1 MICIKKLNSRRGAA
15 VIIALLVSFI
25 AALSGTVALV
35 MSSSNAGRA
44 GYNKEEQQAYLS
56 IASAAQLI
64 SDTFKNLTA
73 TVKEEGGNYSSVTYS
88 GGEET
93 LFLADERFKKDLYLA
108 AKQSAVEEGY
118 FDKICFTLNLN
129 EDVVY
134 VDLNMK
140 GVRTSNVG
148 LVFELSVK
156 NYRPYYMRVK
166 CHIPENLSDG
176 EVKITFG
183 DATFEAQG
191 GTGSAGGGD

>member
-73 TVKEEGGNYSSVTYS
+73 TVKEEGGNYSVTYS
-88 GGEET
+88 GGEEK
-93 LFLADERFKKDLYLA
+93 LFLADKRFKKDLYLA
-108 AKQSAVEEGY
+108 LKGMAQVEKGY
-118 FDKICFTLNLN
+118 VPNIYFTLNLN

-134 VDLNMK
+134 VDLNMSK
-140 GVRTSNVG
+140 AAASNVG
-148 LVFELSVK
+148 LVFKLSVK
-156 NYRPYYMRVK
+156 NYRPYYINVK
-166 CHIPENLSDG
+166 CFFPTNLHNG
-176 EVKITFG
+176 EAEITFG

>member
-73 TVKEEGGNYSSVTYS
+73 TVKESGEDYSVTYS
-88 GGEET
+88 GGEEK

-108 AKQSAVEEGY
+108 SKGMAQVEKGY
-118 FDKICFTLNLN
+118 VLHIYFTLNLN

-134 VDLNMK
+134 VDLDMGRAK
-140 GVRTSNVG
+140 TSNVG
-148 LVFELSVK
+148 LVFKLNVK
-156 NYRPYYMRVK
+156 NYRPYYINVK
-166 CHIPENLSDG
+166 CFFPANLHNG
-176 EVKITFG
+176 EAEITFG
-183 DATFEAQG
+183 DATSEQG
-191 GTGSAGGGD
+191 GTESAGGGD